1 MVNQA
6 PCPQTEPD
14 AYVKYVSRFSVP
26 VAPQVAAAAG
36 LARAWFKPRF
46 VGLENLP
53 DRPALFIGN
62 HAFMAID
69 AALFHLYLY
78 YDHGRYVKGLGDKS
92 LFTNPYYA
100 AVAHAMGGVS
110 GQAPI
115 VERLMARGDDLLLYP
130 GGAYESVKPPEAR
143 YQLQWKQRYG
153 FVKLAAAAGYT
164 VVPVA
169 SVGPDEYYD
178 HAVSSETLVN
188 SQLVRWL
195 SKRGVLPADLRSDL
209 VPPIPTGMLGG
220 LLPKPKSTYF
230 SIGKPIDLSD
240 YQGQDAV
247 DSSTGHTETQICQ
260 GDRERNQSALVVA
273 RTTKTPRQLAT
284 PHPLR
289 LTDTLGLTHEER
301 VGWRCRGI
309 SCLGFIVDTVGSTL
323 LGHSHSLSS

>member
-1 MVNQA
+1 MVSRA
-6 PCPQTEPD
+6 PCPQAEPD
-14 AYVKYVSRFSVP
+14 GYVENISRYGMP
-26 VAPQVAAAAG
+26 IAPQVAAAAG

-53 DRPALFIGN
+53 EEPALFIGN

-92 LFTNPYYA
+92 LFANPYYA

-110 GQAPI
+110 GQAAI

-153 FVKLAAAAGYT
+153 FVRLAASAGYT

-178 HAVSSETLVN
+178 HAISSESLVN
-188 SQLVRWL
+188 SPLAHWL
-195 SKRGVLPADLRSDL
+195 IKAGVLPADLRTDL
-209 VPPIPTGMLGG
+209 VPPIPTGLLGG
-220 LLPKPKSTYF
+220 PLPKPKSTYF
-230 SIGKPIDLSD
+230 AIGKPIDLSE
-240 YQGQDAV
+240 YKGV
-247 DSSTGHTETQICQ
+247 ELST
-260 GDRERNQSALVVA
+260 RKLSALRKKFA
-273 RTTKTPRQLAT
+273 SAIESEISRLML
-284 PHPLR
+284 LR
-289 LTDTLGLTHEER
+289 EQER
-301 VGWRCRGI
+301 HQDSWLRRV
-309 SCLGFIVDTVGSTL
+309 
-323 LGHSHSLSS
+323 LSA

>member
-1 MVNQA
+1 MVSRA
-6 PCPQTEPD
+6 PCPQAEPD
-14 AYVKYVSRFSVP
+14 EYVKYISQYGMP
-26 VAPQVAAAAG
+26 TAPQVAAAAG

-53 DRPALFIGN
+53 DEPALFIGN

-92 LFTNPYYA
+92 LFANPYYA

-110 GQAPI
+110 GQATI

-153 FVKLAAAAGYT
+153 FVRLAASAGYT

-178 HAVSSETLVN
+178 HAISSESLA
-188 SQLVRWL
+188 SSPLARWL
-195 SKRGVLPADLRSDL
+195 IKAGVLPADLRADL
-209 VPPIPTGMLGG
+209 VPPIPTGLLGG
-220 LLPKPKSTYF
+220 PLPKPKSTYF
-230 SIGKPIDLSD
+230 AIGKPINLSK
-240 YQGQDAV
+240 YKGIEL
-247 DSSTGHTETQICQ
+247 ST
-260 GDRERNQSALVVA
+260 RKLSALRKKFASAVQSEIS
-273 RTTKTPRQLAT
+273 QLLL
-284 PHPLR
+284 LR
-289 LTDTLGLTHEER
+289 EQER
-301 VGWRCRGI
+301 HQDSWLRRV
-309 SCLGFIVDTVGSTL
+309 
-323 LGHSHSLSS
+323 LSA

>member
-1 MVNQA
+1 MVSRA
-6 PCPQTEPD
+6 PCPQAEPD
-14 AYVKYVSRFSVP
+14 GYVEYISRYGMP
-26 VAPQVAAAAG
+26 IAPQVAAMAG

-53 DRPALFIGN
+53 EEPALFIGN

-92 LFTNPYYA
+92 LFANPYYA

-110 GQAPI
+110 GQAAI

-153 FVKLAAAAGYT
+153 FVRLAASAGYT

-178 HAVSSETLVN
+178 HAISSESLVN
-188 SQLVRWL
+188 SPLAHWL
-195 SKRGVLPADLRSDL
+195 IKAGVLPADLRTDL
-209 VPPIPTGMLGG
+209 VPPIPTGLLGG
-220 LLPKPKSTYF
+220 PLPKPKSTYF
-230 SIGKPIDLSD
+230 AIGKPIDLSE
-240 YQGQDAV
+240 YKGV
-247 DSSTGHTETQICQ
+247 ELST
-260 GDRERNQSALVVA
+260 RKLSALRKKFA
-273 RTTKTPRQLAT
+273 SAIESEISRLLL
-284 PHPLR
+284 LR
-289 LTDTLGLTHEER
+289 EQER
-301 VGWRCRGI
+301 HQDSWLRRV
-309 SCLGFIVDTVGSTL
+309 
-323 LGHSHSLSS
+323 LSA

>member
-1 MVNQA
+1 MVSRA
-6 PCPQTEPD
+6 PCPQAEPD
-14 AYVKYVSRFSVP
+14 RYVEYTSRYGMP

-53 DRPALFIGN
+53 EEPALFIGN

-92 LFTNPYYA
+92 LFANPYYA

-110 GQAPI
+110 GQAAI

-153 FVKLAAAAGYT
+153 FVRLAASAGYT

-178 HAVSSETLVN
+178 HAISSESLVN
-188 SQLVRWL
+188 SPLAHWL
-195 SKRGVLPADLRSDL
+195 IKAGVLPADLRTDL
-209 VPPIPTGMLGG
+209 VPPIPTGLLGG
-220 LLPKPKSTYF
+220 PLPKPKSTYF
-230 SIGKPIDLSD
+230 AIGKPIDLSE
-240 YQGQDAV
+240 YKGV
-247 DSSTGHTETQICQ
+247 ELST
-260 GDRERNQSALVVA
+260 RKLSALRKKFA
-273 RTTKTPRQLAT
+273 SAIESEISRLLL
-284 PHPLR
+284 LR
-289 LTDTLGLTHEER
+289 EQER
-301 VGWRCRGI
+301 HQDSWLRRV
-309 SCLGFIVDTVGSTL
+309 
-323 LGHSHSLSS
+323 LSA

>member
-1 MVNQA
+1 MVSRA
-6 PCPQTEPD
+6 PCPQAEPD
-14 AYVKYVSRFSVP
+14 RYVEYTSRYGMP
-26 VAPQVAAAAG
+26 IAPQVAAAAG

-53 DRPALFIGN
+53 EEPALFIGN

-92 LFTNPYYA
+92 LFANPYYA

-110 GQAPI
+110 GQAAI

-153 FVKLAAAAGYT
+153 FVRLAASAGYT

-178 HAVSSETLVN
+178 SAISSESLVN
-188 SQLVRWL
+188 SQLAHWL
-195 SKRGVLPADLRSDL
+195 IKAGVLPADLRTDL
-209 VPPIPTGMLGG
+209 VPPIPTGLLGG
-220 LLPKPKSTYF
+220 PLPKPKSTYF
-230 SIGKPIDLSD
+230 AIGKPIDLSE
-240 YQGQDAV
+240 YKGV
-247 DSSTGHTETQICQ
+247 ELST
-260 GDRERNQSALVVA
+260 RKLSALRKKFA
-273 RTTKTPRQLAT
+273 SAIESEISRLLL
-284 PHPLR
+284 LR
-289 LTDTLGLTHEER
+289 EQER
-301 VGWRCRGI
+301 HQDSWLRRV
-309 SCLGFIVDTVGSTL
+309 
-323 LGHSHSLSS
+323 LSA

>member
-1 MVNQA
+1 MVSRA
-6 PCPQTEPD
+6 PCPQAEPD
-14 AYVKYVSRFSVP
+14 RYVEYTSRYGMP
-26 VAPQVAAAAG
+26 IAPQVAAAAG

-53 DRPALFIGN
+53 EEPALFIGN

-92 LFTNPYYA
+92 LFANPYYA

-110 GQAPI
+110 GQAAI

-153 FVKLAAAAGYT
+153 FVRLAASAGYT

-178 HAVSSETLVN
+178 HAISSESLVN
-188 SQLVRWL
+188 SPLAHWL
-195 SKRGVLPADLRSDL
+195 IKAGVLPADLRTDL
-209 VPPIPTGMLGG
+209 VPPIPSGLLGG
-220 LLPKPKSTYF
+220 PLPKPKSTYF
-230 SIGKPIDLSD
+230 AIGKPIDLSE
-240 YQGQDAV
+240 YKGV
-247 DSSTGHTETQICQ
+247 ELST
-260 GDRERNQSALVVA
+260 RKLSALRKKFASAIEGEVS
-273 RTTKTPRQLAT
+273 RLLL
-284 PHPLR
+284 LR
-289 LTDTLGLTHEER
+289 EQER
-301 VGWRCRGI
+301 HQDSWLRRV
-309 SCLGFIVDTVGSTL
+309 
-323 LGHSHSLSS
+323 LSA

>member
-1 MVNQA
+1 MVSRA
-6 PCPQTEPD
+6 PCPQAEPD
-14 AYVKYVSRFSVP
+14 EYVKYISQYGMP
-26 VAPQVAAAAG
+26 TAPQVAAAAG

-53 DRPALFIGN
+53 DEPALFIGN

-92 LFTNPYYA
+92 LFANPYYA

-110 GQAPI
+110 GQATI

-153 FVKLAAAAGYT
+153 FVRLAASAGYT

-178 HAVSSETLVN
+178 HAISSESLA
-188 SQLVRWL
+188 SSPLARWL
-195 SKRGVLPADLRSDL
+195 IKAGVLPADLRADL
-209 VPPIPTGMLGG
+209 VPPIPTGLLGG
-220 LLPKPKSTYF
+220 PLPKPKSTYF
-230 SIGKPIDLSD
+230 AIGKPINLSE
-240 YQGQDAV
+240 YKGIEL
-247 DSSTGHTETQICQ
+247 ST
-260 GDRERNQSALVVA
+260 RKLSALRKKFASAVQSEIS
-273 RTTKTPRQLAT
+273 QLLL
-284 PHPLR
+284 LR
-289 LTDTLGLTHEER
+289 EQER
-301 VGWRCRGI
+301 HQDSWLRRV
-309 SCLGFIVDTVGSTL
+309 
-323 LGHSHSLSS
+323 LSA